1 MPPATNFDTYH
12 NIINKGVDTS
22 QSSFRDE
29 PSGPFK
35 IHQLSIEFQVHWG
48 LCRIAIYH
56 FFSNMPF
63 TLLQHLFINTSE
75 LKMHLQNVEI
85 I

>member
-35 IHQLSIEFQVHWG
+35 IHQLSIEFQVH
-48 LCRIAIYH
+48 
-56 FFSNMPF
+56 
-63 TLLQHLFINTSE
+63 
-75 LKMHLQNVEI
+75 
-85 I
+85 